1 MNERL
6 TFFNIKPKSNKPF
19 RSHKSNISSTV
30 LYVLFIVIMSQKP
43 MKLFCLPYISCDT
56 KGTAFS
62 PKHNTIN
69 NSIGI
74 NNKGFLRPNGY
85 KSKLRIDRQWS
96 IKELALSQYTL
107 GVCFSKS
114 LPRTEPQKRDG

>member
-1 MNERL
+1 
-6 TFFNIKPKSNKPF
+6 
-19 RSHKSNISSTV
+19 
-30 LYVLFIVIMSQKP
+30 
-43 MKLFCLPYISCDT
+43 MKLFYLFPYISCDA
-56 KGTAFS
+56 KDIAFS

-74 NNKGFLRPNGY
+74 NNKGSLRPNGY

-96 IKELALSQYTL
+96 IKELAFSQCTL